1 MSSPH
6 FKIPLLGLL
15 IATFGL
21 LGCTATRDVQR
32 PEAAA
37 ANPSPTSLA
46 AAATFWRQDGY
57 QGLYEIV
64 GDFSHN
70 ELFVAASPSFDERSS
85 GLIYRLDPVSLSAV
99 QTIQLLERPFALA
112 LDARTRTL
120 YAGLTLDGSLA
131 ELDADSGQV
140 KRILKLA
147 QPERDAD
154 GVLATP
160 HTRKV
165 VVDAA
170 NGLIFISSPG
180 ERGRVWIVDAKTF
193 TLKHQVMTGLW
204 TAGLAYDAAS
214 GLLYASQGGRDE
226 LVAIDPRTGQIVKRY
241 STGDTHSDEPKAS
254 RHFLLNM
261 ALDAQARRLYL
272 TDSNTNAIL
281 TFDLASGRFGAPIA
295 TGVKGLL
302 DIKVLPATGRL
313 VATYRGSGHGETQGS
328 GGVLV
333 YDLASQRLLR
343 NVPLPVHPN
352 SLAVAPDE
360 KTLYL
365 TVKAPLDR
373 KHELWRENGSDGVV
387 RLGL

>member
-1 MSSPH
+1 MSSNR
-6 FKIPLLGLL
+6 FKIPALGIVIASLGL
-15 IATFGL
+15 G
-21 LGCTATRDVQR
+21 GCASTTTAHAPART
-32 PEAAA
+32 
-37 ANPSPTSLA
+37 LA
-46 AAATFWRQDGY
+46 HSSMASTTFWRQDGY

-64 GDFSHN
+64 GDFSHD
-70 ELFVAASPSFDERSS
+70 ELFVAASPSFDEQSS
-85 GLIYRLDPVSLSAV
+85 GVVYRLDPGTLRAV

-131 ELDADSGQV
+131 ELDADSGQI
-140 KRILKLA
+140 KRILKLT

-154 GVLATP
+154 GVVATP

-165 VVDAA
+165 VVDEAS
-170 NGLIFISSPG
+170 GLIFISSPG
-180 ERGRVWIVDAKTF
+180 ERGRVWIVDGKTF
-193 TLKHQVMTGLW
+193 TLKHTVMTGLW

-226 LVAIDPRTGQIVKRY
+226 LVAIDPASGQIRTRY
-241 STGDTHSDEPKAS
+241 RTGDTNSDEPKAS

-261 ALDAQARRLYL
+261 AMDAKARRLYM
-272 TDSNTNAIL
+272 TDSNSGDIL

-302 DIKVLPATGRL
+302 DIKVLPTTGRL
-313 VATYRGSGHGETQGS
+313 VATYRGSGHGEPQGS

-333 YDLASQRLLR
+333 YDLASGRLLR
-343 NVPLPVHPN
+343 NVALPVHPN
-352 SLAVAPDE
+352 SMAVAPDE
-360 KTLYL
+360 KAIYL

>member
-1 MSSPH
+1 MSSPR
-6 FKIPLLGLL
+6 FKISLLGLL
-15 IATFGL
+15 IATAGL
-21 LGCTATRDVQR
+21 AGCSATRDMQR
-32 PEAAA
+32 PATAASSPA
-37 ANPSPTSLA
+37 AST
-46 AAATFWRQDGY
+46 TFWRQDGY

-64 GDFSHN
+64 GDFSHD
-70 ELFVAASPSFDERSS
+70 ELFVAASPSFDEQSS
-85 GLIYRLDPVSLSAV
+85 GVVYRLDPGTLRAV

-131 ELDADSGQV
+131 ELDADSGQI
-140 KRILKLA
+140 KRILKLT

-154 GVLATP
+154 GVVATP

-165 VVDAA
+165 VVDEAS
-170 NGLIFISSPG
+170 GLIFISSPG
-180 ERGRVWIVDAKTF
+180 ERGRVWIVDGKTF
-193 TLKHQVMTGLW
+193 TLKHTVMTGLW

-226 LVAIDPRTGQIVKRY
+226 LVAIDPASGQIRTRY
-241 STGDTHSDEPKAS
+241 RTGDTNSDEPKAS

-261 ALDAQARRLYL
+261 AMDAKARRLYM
-272 TDSNTNAIL
+272 TDSNSGDIL

-302 DIKVLPATGRL
+302 DIKVLPTTGRL
-313 VATYRGSGHGETQGS
+313 VATYRGSGHGEPQGS

-333 YDLASQRLLR
+333 YDLASGRLLR
-343 NVPLPVHPN
+343 NVALPVHPN

-360 KTLYL
+360 KAIYL

>member
-1 MSSPH
+1 MSSTRC
-6 FKIPLLGLL
+6 KIPALGILIASLGLGGCA
-15 IATFGL
+15 ATT
-21 LGCTATRDVQR
+21 TAYAPAR
-32 PEAAA
+32 
-37 ANPSPTSLA
+37 SLA
-46 AAATFWRQDGY
+46 DSSGASTTFWRQDGY
-57 QGLYEIV
+57 QGLYELV

-70 ELFVAASPSFDERSS
+70 ELFVAASRSFDEHSS
-85 GLIYRLDPVSLSAV
+85 GVIYRLDPGTLAAV

-112 LDARTRTL
+112 LNARTRTL

-140 KRILKLA
+140 RRILKLA

-154 GVLATP
+154 GVVATP

-165 VVDAA
+165 VVDEAS
-170 NGLIFISSPG
+170 GLIFISSPG
-180 ERGRVWIVDAKTF
+180 ERGRVWIVDGKTF
-193 TLKHQVMTGLW
+193 TLKHTVMTGLW

-226 LVAIDPRTGQIVKRY
+226 LVAIDPAGGQIRTRY
-241 STGDTHSDEPKAS
+241 RTGDTNSDEPKAS

-261 ALDAQARRLYL
+261 AMDAKARRLYM
-272 TDSNTNAIL
+272 TDSNSGDIL

-302 DIKVLPATGRL
+302 DIKVLPKTGRL
-313 VATYRGSGHGETQGS
+313 VATYRGSGHGEPRGS

-333 YDLASQRLLR
+333 YDLSSQRLLR
-343 NVPLPVHPN
+343 NVSLPVHPN

-360 KTLYL
+360 KAVYL